1 MAVTAFY
8 LWWKRAQHIKTCP
21 QLWHSVPGHD
31 PREVIKR
38 NRKCSGL
45 SAWTCAILGKR
56 WTCAIGPVLSW
67 GTAGHAQ
74 LDMCC
79 PGEEPDMRNWTGAVL
94 GNRTAAGLW
103 LWGLFPVFWEMPADC
118 LPVLDWR
125 SLPAHPA
132 EAVGV
137 YLLRSGDF
145 NQGIRWSAYHFMGSH
160 CRVTKDI

>member
-1 MAVTAFY
+1 MRGGVFWMMRTVNTNSY
-8 LWWKRAQHIKTCP
+8 GVQTGPRKTWYQKRHKLWTRHRPTPPLSPLSLGPHDLSSPLPSLCRCLCRASFLIPLCKQAKHGAQTLFFSQCEG
-21 QLWHSVPGHD
+21 QVP
-31 PREVIKR
+31 
-38 NRKCSGL
+38 
-45 SAWTCAILGKR
+45 
-56 WTCAIGPVLSW
+56 
-67 GTAGHAQ
+67 
-74 LDMCC
+74 
-79 PGEEPDMRNWTGAVL
+79 
-94 GNRTAAGLW
+94 TAAGLW

-145 NQGIRWSAYHFMGSH
+145 SQGIRWSAYHFMGSH